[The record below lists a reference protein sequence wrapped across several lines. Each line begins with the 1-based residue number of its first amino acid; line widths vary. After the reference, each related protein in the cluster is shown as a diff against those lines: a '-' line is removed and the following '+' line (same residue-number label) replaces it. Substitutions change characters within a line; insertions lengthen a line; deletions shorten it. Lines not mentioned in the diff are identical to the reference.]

1 MSLRAHAESMRTRR
15 RQRAEQMARKAGIK
29 LAFPLVL
36 LIFPALL
43 VTILGPAA
51 IQILKALA
59 AGE

>member
-1 MSLRAHAESMRTRR
+1 MRTRR
-15 RQRAEQMARKAGIK
+15 RQRAEQMARKASIK

-43 VTILGPAA
+43 VVILGPAG